1 MLHGSR
7 RAVSAAALGG
17 ASAVLGFGYAS
28 EQPSREEDLPRRWD
42 GAAIEAYW
50 DARPFATVG
59 RACAIARTVAPVL
72 GGLAADYAT
81 APRDEPK
88 PARDARLRARAIQG
102 RDALVALGPAFI
114 KLGQA
119 LSIRPDVVPAAALD
133 ELRSLCDAVPAIPTS
148 TALATVA
155 AEVGA
160 MSFGGLDASTPPVA
174 AASLGQ
180 VYKVELEGRTV
191 ALKVQRPD
199 VIAAVA
205 LDLALLRKWARFV
218 ERAKL
223 YLAPKQR
230 PYDEALVEAF
240 SRGAWSELDY
250 EQEAANQE
258 DMAAK
263 LALATS
269 RSLRRNVHIPAV
281 RLRSRKVL
289 ATDWVD
295 GDQLCRASQAEIAR
309 LVPLGVE
316 LFMWQMLDVGT
327 YHCDPHPGN
336 LLVDARGRLA
346 LIDFGL
352 CTEIDVGEREALT
365 KAVVHLIQGAVPA
378 LIDDAVALDFLPAD
392 VDKEA
397 LYPVLSRVFE
407 DARLAARASPD
418 VAAVKK
424 RRKEFAAVSADLN
437 DIFFNYPFRVP
448 DFFALITRALIILE
462 GIAISGDPD
471 FDIFKAAYPHGL
483 RRAEQIFGRQGLAE
497 ISAAAAA
504 AYLAPRRRPTVAVDV
519 GEDVVVAASS

>member
-1 MLHGSR
+1 
-7 RAVSAAALGG
+7 
-17 ASAVLGFGYAS
+17 
-28 EQPSREEDLPRRWD
+28 
-42 GAAIEAYW
+42 
-50 DARPFATVG
+50 
-59 RACAIARTVAPVL
+59 
-72 GGLAADYAT
+72 
-81 APRDEPK
+81 
-88 PARDARLRARAIQG
+88 
-102 RDALVALGPAFI
+102 
-114 KLGQA
+114 
-119 LSIRPDVVPAAALD
+119 
-133 ELRSLCDAVPAIPTS
+133 
-148 TALATVA
+148 
-155 AEVGA
+155 
-160 MSFGGLDASTPPVA
+160 
-174 AASLGQ
+174 
-180 VYKVELEGRTV
+180 
-191 ALKVQRPD
+191 
-199 VIAAVA
+199 
-205 LDLALLRKWARFV
+205 
-218 ERAKL
+218 
-223 YLAPKQR
+223 
-230 PYDEALVEAF
+230 
-240 SRGAWSELDY
+240 
-250 EQEAANQE
+250 
-258 DMAAK
+258 MAAK

-269 RSLRRNVHIPAV
+269 RTLRRNVYIPDV

-295 GDQLCRASQAEIAR
+295 GDQLCRASKAEIAR

-336 LLVDARGRLA
+336 LLVDAQGRLA

-504 AYLAPRRRPTVAVDV
+504 AYLAPRRRATVAVDV
-519 GEDVVVAASS
+519 

>member
-1 MLHGSR
+1 MLHTSR

-28 EQPSREEDLPRRWD
+28 EKPSREEDLPRRWD

-50 DARPFATVG
+50 DARPFATLG
-59 RACAIARTVAPVL
+59 RACAIARTA
-72 GGLAADYAT
+72 
-81 APRDEPK
+81 
-88 PARDARLRARAIQG
+88 ARDARLRARAIQG

-133 ELRSLCDAVPAIPTS
+133 ELRSLCDAVPAVPTT
-148 TALATVA
+148 TALATIE

-160 MSFGGLDASTPPVA
+160 MAFGGLDASTPPVA

-191 ALKVQRPD
+191 ALKVQRPN
-199 VIAAVA
+199 VIAAVS

-218 ERAKL
+218 ERAKVFL
-223 YLAPKQR
+223 VPKQR

-240 SRGAWSELDY
+240 SRARARLRPR
-250 EQEAANQE
+250 
-258 DMAAK
+258 
-263 LALATS
+263 T
-269 RSLRRNVHIPAV
+269 LRRNVHIPAV

-295 GDQLCRASQAEIAR
+295 GDQLCRASKAEIAR

-336 LLVDARGRLA
+336 LLVDAQGRLA

-504 AYLAPRRRPTVAVDV
+504 AYLAPRRRATVAVDV

>member
-1 MLHGSR
+1 MLHTSR

-28 EQPSREEDLPRRWD
+28 EMPSREEDLPRRWD

-50 DARPFATVG
+50 DARPFATLG
-59 RACAIARTVAPVL
+59 RACAIARTVAP
-72 GGLAADYAT
+72 
-81 APRDEPK
+81 
-88 PARDARLRARAIQG
+88 G

-133 ELRSLCDAVPAIPTS
+133 ELRSLCDAVPAVPTT
-148 TALATVA
+148 TALATIE

-160 MSFGGLDASTPPVA
+160 MAFGGLDASTPPVA

-191 ALKVQRPD
+191 ALKVQRPN
-199 VIAAVA
+199 VIAAVS

-218 ERAKL
+218 ERAKVFL
-223 YLAPKQR
+223 VPKQR

-250 EQEAANQE
+250 EAEAANQE
-258 DMAAK
+258 DMAPK

-269 RSLRRNVHIPAV
+269 RTLRRNVHIPAV

-295 GDQLCRASQAEIAR
+295 GDQLCRASKAEIAR

-336 LLVDARGRLA
+336 LLVDAQGRLA

-471 FDIFKAAYPHGL
+471 FDIFKAAYPHGV

-497 ISAAAAA
+497 MSAAAAA
-504 AYLAPRRRPTVAVDV
+504 AYLAPRRRATVAVDV

>member
-1 MLHGSR
+1 MLHTSR

-28 EQPSREEDLPRRWD
+28 EMPSREEDLPRRWD

-50 DARPFATVG
+50 DARPFATLG

-81 APRDEPK
+81 APRDEAK
-88 PARDARLRARAIQG
+88 AARDARLRARAIQG

-133 ELRSLCDAVPAIPTS
+133 ELRSLCDAVPAVPTT
-148 TALATVA
+148 TALATIE

-160 MSFGGLDASTPPVA
+160 MAFGGLDASTPPVA

-191 ALKVQRPD
+191 ALKVQRPN
-199 VIAAVA
+199 VIAAVS

-218 ERAKL
+218 ERAKVFL
-223 YLAPKQR
+223 VPKQR

-250 EQEAANQE
+250 EAEAANQE

-269 RSLRRNVHIPAV
+269 RTLRRN
-281 RLRSRKVL
+281 
-289 ATDWVD
+289 
-295 GDQLCRASQAEIAR
+295 LCRASKAEIAR

-336 LLVDARGRLA
+336 LLVDAQGRLA

-424 RRKEFAAVSADLN
+424 RRKEF
-437 DIFFNYPFRVP
+437 
-448 DFFALITRALIILE
+448 

-504 AYLAPRRRPTVAVDV
+504 AYLAPRRRATVAVDV